1 MPTIY
6 LDDRAVG
13 HLMDIVEKFATEHDA
28 DISLSGAV
36 EYLFRK
42 YTRTFENIEAEEWDI
57 RECQG
62 LSGAEPTA
70 PSSNDGEKEGN

>member
-1 MPTIY
+1 M
-6 LDDRAVG
+6 RR
-13 HLMDIVEKFATEHDA
+13 LMYIVEKFATKHDA
-28 DISLSGAV
+28 EVSLSGAV

-62 LSGAEPTA
+62 S
-70 PSSNDGEKEGN
+70 GEKVEVVCGKKPGSD